1 MYATIPC
8 IIGCVLP
15 VAVGGCEDDEE
26 NGKEERN
33 GGEEDEGEEEEGEGE
48 GVEVNPELVPLED
61 E

>member
-1 MYATIPC
+1 M
-8 IIGCVLP
+8 CVLP

-26 NGKEERN
+26 NSKEERN

-48 GVEVNPELVPLED
+48 GVEVSPELVPPEG